1 MPAQTAPP
9 CFIFEAD
16 LIELLHH
23 SADQLRV
30 AVETSFPNCVDLETA
45 TDLINAT
52 LIDSVVSGERNASA
66 LRLAVLSRL
75 QSLFPRLRSTRLWQ
89 RPRPHIEAQS
99 GGRAALTRR

>member
-30 AVETSFPNCVDLETA
+30 AVETSFPNCVDLEIA

-52 LIDSVVSGERNASA
+52 LIDSVVSGERNAA

-75 QSLFPRLRSTRLWQ
+75 QLAFPSIAI
-89 RPRPHIEAQS
+89 HEAM
-99 GGRAALTRR
+99 AASSSVH

>member
-9 CFIFEAD
+9 SFIFEAD

-23 SADQLRV
+23 SADQLRM
-30 AVETSFPNCVDLETA
+30 AVETSFPNCVDLEIA

-66 LRLAVLSRL
+66 LRLAALSRL
-75 QSLFPRLRSTRLWQ
+75 QLAFPSIAI
-89 RPRPHIEAQS
+89 HEAM
-99 GGRAALTRR
+99 AASSSVH